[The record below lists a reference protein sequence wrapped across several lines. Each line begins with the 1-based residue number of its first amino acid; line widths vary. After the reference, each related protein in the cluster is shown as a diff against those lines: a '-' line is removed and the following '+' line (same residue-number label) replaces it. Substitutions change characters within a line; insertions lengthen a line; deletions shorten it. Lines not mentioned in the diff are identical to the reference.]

1 MTVPERR
8 AARSLPDRRSRR
20 ARPPRR
26 PPARTEVDPRG
37 IRALIFLRDRG
48 IFVLWV
54 LLLRRL
60 RDLGQPLLRERR
72 QRHPDRQR
80 GGAHGDLRR
89 GRRRGDH
96 LRRARPV
103 HPRHGGDGRL
113 HLRLPDRARPARSG
127 WACSPDCWSGCV
139 VGLAN
144 GLISLRGFNPIIV
157 TIGTLSI
164 TTAAASIIASG
175 YTIPGLNNLEF
186 MGTRRYGGV
195 PAPVWIAAVVFLL
208 GTIFLTR
215 TRDGLRLMAVGGN
228 AEAVRRSGIH
238 SDRYKVLGFVIS
250 SMCAALGGLV
260 SAAVVTE
267 ASPEAS
273 PAIIFT
279 ALTAVALAGVSL
291 VGGRGS
297 LPRVLV
303 GALVL
308 ATISNGLTIKGV
320 DPYWGT
326 GVTGFL
332 LLGSLGLEKW
342 VSTHRVQPTRRHR
355 PGVRPHRNEVT
366 AHDDRPPRRSS

>member
-1 MTVPERR
+1 MTVPETTSDQVSPGRG
-8 AARSLPDRRSRR
+8 AVAS
-20 ARPPRR
+20 APPT
-26 PPARTEVDPRG
+26 PAREAEVDPRG

-54 LLLRRL
+54 LLLVGFAIWDNPYFASVNNAIL
-60 RDLGQPLLRERR
+60 IANAAALTAIFAAGVAVGIICGALDLSIPGTAAVAACTCGSLMQKGVPVWLALLA
-72 QRHPDRQR
+72 
-80 GGAHGDLRR
+80 GLAIG
-89 GRRRGDH
+89 
-96 LRRARPV
+96 V
-103 HPRHGGDGRL
+103 
-113 HLRLPDRARPARSG
+113 
-127 WACSPDCWSGCV
+127 V
-139 VGLAN
+139 VGLVN

-175 YTIPGLNNLEF
+175 YTIPGLTDLEF
-186 MGTRRYGGV
+186 MGTRRYAGV
-195 PAPVWIAAVVFLL
+195 PAPVWVAGVVFLL

-250 SMCAALGGLV
+250 SVCAALGGLV

-267 ASPEAS
+267 ASPDAS

-326 GVTGFL
+326 GVTGLL

-342 VSTHRVQPTRRHR
+342 VSSTVSNRLVATAQASVHTGTR
-355 PGVRPHRNEVT
+355 
-366 AHDDRPPRRSS
+366 

>member
-1 MTVPERR
+1 MPDDTGRQTAP
-8 AARSLPDRRSRR
+8 AAGG
-20 ARPPRR
+20 AATA
-26 PPARTEVDPRG
+26 PPAAPAAPVSPASTQARDVEVDPRG

-54 LLLRRL
+54 LLLL
-60 RDLGQPLLRERR
+60 GFSIWDHPFFASVDNGILIANAAALTAIFAAGVAVGIICGALDLSIPGTAAMAACTCGYLMEHGQPVWLSLLA
-72 QRHPDRQR
+72 
-80 GGAHGDLRR
+80 GMVIG
-89 GRRRGDH
+89 
-96 LRRARPV
+96 V
-103 HPRHGGDGRL
+103 
-113 HLRLPDRARPARSG
+113 
-127 WACSPDCWSGCV
+127 V
-139 VGLAN
+139 VGLLN

-157 TIGTLSI
+157 TIGMLSI
-164 TTAAASIIASG
+164 TTAGASIISG
-175 YTIPGLNNLEF
+175 GYSIPGLDALEF
-186 MGTRRYGGV
+186 MGTRRYSGV
-195 PAPVWIAAVVFLL
+195 PAPVWIAAVLFVL

-228 AEAVRRSGIH
+228 PEAVRRSGIH

-250 SMCAALGGLV
+250 SVCAALGGLV
-260 SAAVVTE
+260 STAVVTE

-291 VGGRGS
+291 AGGRGS

-320 DPYWGT
+320 NPYWGT
-326 GVTGFL
+326 GVTGLL

-342 VSTHRVQPTRRHR
+342 VSTTVSRRL
-355 PGVRPHRNEVT
+355 VLT
-366 AHDDRPPRRSS
+366 AQASVHSGKR